1 MIHRNILHIEG
12 PPASGKTTL
21 VETLLHGIDMDVIC
35 MRAVLDE
42 SIRKPK
48 ESRPRSHPELR
59 RYQAAGASGVAQY
72 RFPKADT
79 DAFYESDFMANW
91 SEAVL
96 IEGELPLGWADLA
109 VFVMRPSEAR
119 PGLLQRVKRSHA
131 KERERSLVMM
141 ERALDSPESIASIL
155 LGGFGGKAVDFAL
168 KDPKKLEQIRD
179 ELAAQMAKLRQSP
192 QPAPTKHWAVT
203 ADYQGVERAQVVV
216 VNIHGESER
225 SVGERLVEDVKRLR
239 SDAEVFRDVIGHT
252 GSKVPITALVADLT
266 DPGHPGLR
274 KVLARIKRTVRSTD

>member
-1 MIHRNILHIEG
+1 MIHRPIIHVGG

-21 VETLLHGIDMDVIC
+21 VEALVRSIDRDVIC

-42 SIRKPK
+42 SIRQPK
-48 ESRPRSHPELR
+48 ESGPRTHPELN
-59 RYQAAGASGVAQY
+59 RYRSAGASGAALY

-79 DAFYESDFMANW
+79 DAFYESDFMTNW

-109 VFVMRPSEAR
+109 VFVMRPSAEG
-119 PGLLQRVKRSHA
+119 PGLLQKVKRSRA
-131 KERERSLVMM
+131 EERERSLAAV
-141 ERALDSPESIASIL
+141 EHALDSPESMAALL
-155 LGGFGGKAVDFAL
+155 LGGFGGKAVELAL
-168 KDPKKLEQIRD
+168 KDRRKLEQVRD
-179 ELAAQMAKLRQSP
+179 EMTAQIAKLRQSP

-203 ADYQGVERAQVVV
+203 ADYRGVERAQVVV
-216 VNIHGESER
+216 ANIHGGSER

-239 SDAEVFRDVIGHT
+239 SDVEVFRDVFGHS
-252 GSKVPITALVADLT
+252 GSRVPITALVADLS

-274 KVLARIKRTVRSTD
+274 KTLARIKRTVRSTD